1 MGATSL
7 LAGLVLG
14 AIGSGVSYASSL
26 SAARQQREAARD
38 ATALAHKNA
47 AELRRRGAEEAE
59 LRRGEGRRLAAR
71 QRVAASA
78 SGFQMDQFFD
88 LLVDSATREE
98 AAAQRVQR
106 GYDAEAGLE
115 ITRGALTAK
124 GLRKQ
129 ARATAIGGTTDFLA
143 GLGSSAVTYGTYSKL
158 YGA

>member
-1 MGATSL
+1 MGAGAL

-26 SAARQQREAARD
+26 SGMRQQRRAARD
-38 ATALAHKNA
+38 AENLASKNA

-59 LRRGEGRRLAAR
+59 LRRAEGRRLSAR

-88 LLVDSATREE
+88 LLVDTATREE
-98 AAAQRVQR
+98 SAAQRVQR
-106 GYDAEAGLE
+106 GYDAEASLE
-115 ITRGALTAK
+115 LTRGALTAR

-129 ARATAIGGTTDFLA
+129 ARATAIGGTADFLG
-143 GLGSSAVTYGTYSKL
+143 GLGSAAVSYGTYSKL
-158 YGA
+158 Y